1 MIQFRGKKGSLN
13 SDLQCGDLI
22 FVFDEEYLLRD
33 PFTKKP
39 LVNDKGQYMYGSN
52 LKGLLW
58 FQISLKA
65 IYYTYY
71 MWHMIY
77 HKILYVSF

>member
-52 LKGLLW
+52 LKGLL
-58 FQISLKA
+58 
-65 IYYTYY
+65 
-71 MWHMIY
+71 
-77 HKILYVSF
+77 